1 MKTIYKSNGDMA
13 DTPAAVD
20 RERRI
25 LYINPKLYFK
35 LTPFQQKFVKLH
47 EYGHLNMNTSNEFV
61 ADAYAFDR
69 LAGTEFRSLKQ
80 CIECLNTILD
90 PSNPGHKVRID
101 ALYERALEWDR
112 QHPVLEHAAQSTNA
126 EDIEA
131 MTQMIMAAGQAA
143 TNADQIR
150 ANENVQQVNT
160 KYLALA
166 GIAVIAILLIPNQ

>member
-1 MKTIYKSNGDMA
+1 MKTIYKSNGEMA
-13 DTPAAVD
+13 DTPAAID

-47 EYGHLNMNTSNEFV
+47 EYGHLQMNTSNEFI

-90 PSNPGHKVRID
+90 PNNPGHKVRID
-101 ALYERALEWDR
+101 ALYERALEWDK
-112 QHPVLEHAAQSTNA
+112 QHPILDKAAQSTNA
-126 EDIEA
+126 ENLQAI
-131 MTQMIMAAGQAA
+131 TQLVLASQEGVNNN
-143 TNADQIR
+143 TQIR
-150 ANENVQQVNT
+150 SNENTQQTNT

-166 GIAVIAILLIPNQ
+166 GVAIIAILLLPNQ

>member
-1 MKTIYKSNGDMA
+1 MKTIYKSNGEMA
-13 DTPAAVD
+13 DTPAAID

-47 EYGHLNMNTSNEFV
+47 EYGHLQMNTSNEFI

-90 PSNPGHKVRID
+90 PNNPGHKVRID

-112 QHPVLEHAAQSTNA
+112 QHPILDKAAKSTNA
-126 EDIEA
+126 EDLQAI
-131 MTQMIMAAGQAA
+131 TQLVLASQEGVNNN
-143 TNADQIR
+143 TQIR
-150 ANENVQQVNT
+150 SNENTQQTNT

-166 GIAVIAILLIPNQ
+166 GVAIIAILLLPNQ

>member
-1 MKTIYKSNGDMA
+1 MKTIYKSNGEMA
-13 DTPAAVD
+13 DTPAAID

-47 EYGHLNMNTSNEFV
+47 EYGHLQMNTSNEFI

-90 PSNPGHKVRID
+90 PNNPGHKVRID

-112 QHPVLEHAAQSTNA
+112 QHPILDKAAQSTNA
-126 EDIEA
+126 EDLQAI
-131 MTQMIMAAGQAA
+131 TQLVLASQEGVNNN
-143 TNADQIR
+143 TQIR
-150 ANENVQQVNT
+150 SNENTQQTNT

-166 GIAVIAILLIPNQ
+166 GVAIIAILLLPNQ

>member
-1 MKTIYKSNGDMA
+1 MKTIYKSNGEMA
-13 DTPAAVD
+13 DTPAAID

-47 EYGHLNMNTSNEFV
+47 EYGHLQMNTSNEFI

-90 PSNPGHKVRID
+90 SNNPGHKVRID

-112 QHPVLEHAAQSTNA
+112 QHPILDKAAQSTNA
-126 EDIEA
+126 ENLQAI
-131 MTQMIMAAGQAA
+131 TQLVLASQEGVNNN
-143 TNADQIR
+143 TQIR
-150 ANENVQQVNT
+150 SNENTQQTNT

-166 GIAVIAILLIPNQ
+166 GVAIIAILLLPNQ

>member
-13 DTPAAVD
+13 DTPAAID

-47 EYGHLNMNTSNEFV
+47 EYGHLQMNTSNEFI

-90 PSNPGHKVRID
+90 PNNPGHKVRID

-112 QHPVLEHAAQSTNA
+112 QHPILDKAAQSTDA
-126 EDIEA
+126 ENYAALAQI
-131 MTQMIMAAGQAA
+131 IMAVEQGNNN
-143 TNADQIR
+143 TDQIR
-150 ANENVQQVNT
+150 ANENTLQTNT

-166 GIAVIAILLIPNQ
+166 GIAVIAILLLPNR

>member
-13 DTPAAVD
+13 DTPAAID

-47 EYGHLNMNTSNEFV
+47 EYGHLNMNTSNEFI

-90 PSNPGHKVRID
+90 PTNPGHKVRID

-112 QHPVLEHAAQSTNA
+112 QHPFLDAAAKSTEA
-126 EDIEA
+126 ENIQA
-131 MTQMIMAAGQAA
+131 LTQMVMAAGQNV
-143 TNADQIR
+143 TNTDQVH
-150 ANENVQQVNT
+150 ANENVQKNNT

-166 GIAVIAILLIPNQ
+166 GIAIIAILLLPNK

>member
-1 MKTIYKSNGDMA
+1 MA
-13 DTPAAVD
+13 DTPAAID
-20 RERRI
+20 RERRV

-90 PSNPGHKVRID
+90 TNNPGHKVRID

-112 QHPVLEHAAQSTNA
+112 QHPILDKGAQSTNA
-126 EDIEA
+126 EDLQAI
-131 MTQMIMAAGQAA
+131 TQLVLASQEGVNNN
-143 TNADQIR
+143 TQIR
-150 ANENVQQVNT
+150 SNENAQQTNT

-166 GIAVIAILLIPNQ
+166 GVAIIAILLLPKQ

>member
-13 DTPAAVD
+13 DTPAAID

-47 EYGHLNMNTSNEFV
+47 EYGHLQMNTSNEFI

-90 PSNPGHKVRID
+90 PNNPGHKVRID

-112 QHPVLEHAAQSTNA
+112 QHPILDKAAQSTNA
-126 EDIEA
+126 ENLQAI
-131 MTQMIMAAGQAA
+131 TQLVLASQQGVNNN
-143 TNADQIR
+143 TQIR
-150 ANENVQQVNT
+150 SNENTQQTNT

-166 GIAVIAILLIPNQ
+166 GVAIIAILLLPNQ

>member
-13 DTPAAVD
+13 DTPAAID

-47 EYGHLNMNTSNEFV
+47 EYGHLQMNTSNEFI

-90 PSNPGHKVRID
+90 PNNPGHKVRID

-112 QHPVLEHAAQSTNA
+112 QHPILEKAAQSTNA
-126 EDIEA
+126 ENLQAI
-131 MTQMIMAAGQAA
+131 TQLVLASQEGVNNN
-143 TNADQIR
+143 TQIR
-150 ANENVQQVNT
+150 SNENTQQTNT

-166 GIAVIAILLIPNQ
+166 GVAIIAILLLPNQ

>member
-1 MKTIYKSNGDMA
+1 MKTIYKSNGEMA
-13 DTPAAVD
+13 DTPAAID

-47 EYGHLNMNTSNEFV
+47 EYGHLQMNTSNEFI

-90 PSNPGHKVRID
+90 PNNPGHKVRID

-112 QHPVLEHAAQSTNA
+112 QHPILDKAAQSTNA
-126 EDIEA
+126 ENLQAI
-131 MTQMIMAAGQAA
+131 TQLVLASQEGVNNN
-143 TNADQIR
+143 TQIR
-150 ANENVQQVNT
+150 SNENTQQTNT

-166 GIAVIAILLIPNQ
+166 GVAIIAILLLPNQ